1 MVAWSLAYC
10 TMTPPTNL
18 DDSPN
23 TVDSHPA
30 PNVPKRDVTTGNN
43 TQFAID
49 APTGQKG
56 YTKIFNGV
64 CRYLKVVGPCS
75 HHPSRG
81 RIYMYDDA
89 ASRKSDKLTAR
100 GRCDRFTSPHK
111 VWGKNEAGSPKLG
124 ASTRARKERSI
135 GSWDGKKYHTFAK

>member
-1 MVAWSLAYC
+1 
-10 TMTPPTNL
+10 MTPPTNL

-49 APTGQKG
+49 APIGRKG
-56 YTKIFNGV
+56 YVKIFNSV
-64 CRYLKVVGPCS
+64 FRYLKVEGPDR
-75 HHPSRG
+75 HHPSHG
-81 RIYMYDDA
+81 RTYMYDDA

-100 GRCDRFTSPHK
+100 GR
-111 VWGKNEAGSPKLG
+111 W
-124 ASTRARKERSI
+124 I
-135 GSWDGKKYHTFAK
+135 GVGKK